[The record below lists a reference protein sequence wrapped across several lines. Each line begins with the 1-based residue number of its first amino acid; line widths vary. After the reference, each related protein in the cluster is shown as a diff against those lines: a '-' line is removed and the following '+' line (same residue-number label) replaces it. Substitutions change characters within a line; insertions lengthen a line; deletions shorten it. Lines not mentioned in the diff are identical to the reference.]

1 MRTIALKLLI
11 FILLLCSCSVAK
23 KSIELSSEAFSVDLT
38 LRIRYINNM
47 KIVGDLLYITYE
59 YPRGYG
65 DNVLCSYFID
75 YENMELKFNKIPFEN
90 GTHDNLYY
98 LISFWD
104 NEDNLLVVDRNN
116 PVIFEVSSDSLHRT
130 SKSIIS
136 AKAKTP
142 HPMAIEVAQVFYK
155 APDEYYFI
163 GRSASQIQTVY
174 HSDNRTDSLIVSEM
188 KPIIYDESY
197 PSWIVNYGTFAYN
210 YQKEM
215 GVWGYKMFPAIMI
228 YDFVNKTDKV
238 IEFGEQTFDPSTIS
252 KADIWENNPVH
263 FRSVSTTNDYIYAL
277 YWGEF
282 YSEMDKKESAG
293 TVESKII
300 KFDWKG
306 KVKKIYTVNKKI
318 RNFTIDDNERIIA
331 HDGKEFLLIEL

>member
-1 MRTIALKLLI
+1 MRTVALKLLI

-23 KSIELSSEAFSVDLT
+23 KSIELSSKEFSADST
-38 LRIRYINNM
+38 LDIKHIDNM
-47 KIVGDLLYITYE
+47 KIVGDLLYIQL
-59 YPRGYG
+59 

-75 YENMELKFNKIPFEN
+75 YESKELKFNNFLFEN
-90 GTHDNLYY
+90 GTHDSLYY
-98 LISFWD
+98 MIPFWD
-104 NEDNLLVVDRNN
+104 NEGNLLMVDRYNM
-116 PVIFEVSSDSLHRT
+116 VLFKASADSLQRT
-130 SKSIIS
+130 SESIIS
-136 AKAKTP
+136 LEAKRAHKI
-142 HPMAIEVAQVFYK
+142 IEARQVFYK

-163 GRSASQIQTVY
+163 GNSASGTQAIY
-174 HSDNRTDSLIVSEM
+174 HSDNRTDSLIVSEI
-188 KPIIYDESY
+188 KSIIYDETY
-197 PSWIVNYGTFAYN
+197 PSWSVNYGTFAYN
-210 YQKEM
+210 YQNEM
-215 GVWGYKMFPAIMI
+215 GVWAYKMFPAIMI
-228 YDFVNKTDKV
+228 YDFVDKTYKI

-252 KADIWENNPVH
+252 KADLWDNNPIH
-263 FRSVSTTNDYIYAL
+263 FRSVSATNDYIYAL

-293 TVESKII
+293 TAESKII